1 MIPQDG
7 IELPGTVRQNLS
19 LFGIGSENED
29 MKRAR
34 ARVGL
39 WKTLDK
45 RGGLSGEL
53 SDVGLSGGQKQ
64 LFSLARALV
73 SPAAKRKSG
82 IVLLDEPDS
91 SVDKKTEAEMRRI
104 VADEFA
110 AFTTI
115 TLSGQVIGS
124 DSVLP
129 VFIRTNEGKK
139 QLKYSGKRFP

>member
-29 MKRAR
+29 MKRAL

-73 SPAAKRKSG
+73 SPAAKRISG

-115 TLSGQVIGS
+115 TVSHRPEAAREADVAVHMCGGRVAEM
-124 DSVLP
+124 
-129 VFIRTNEGKK
+129 RTGT
-139 QLKYSGKRFP
+139 SA